1 MAWTPITKFTV
12 ILSSF
17 LFAGGFYVL
26 TNLFFVTPDLL
37 TPLALGT
44 YNHTETWGI
53 IGTILMFLAWWLMF
67 LGLKLESL

>member
-17 LFAGGFYVL
+17 LFVGGFYIL
-26 TNLFFVTPDLL
+26 TNLFLVAPDLL
-37 TPLALGT
+37 PTIALGT
-44 YNHTETWGI
+44 YSHTESWGI
-53 IGTILMFLAWWLMF
+53 IGTILMFIAWWLMF